1 MIVHCISLEEA
12 HHIMNNHS
20 IMIYPIDIETL
31 FETNKWINAYEC
43 YFKNMLGLSN
53 VNYKVSMHLIL
64 FSN

>member
-1 MIVHCISLEEA
+1 METLNDGALHIAEEA

-43 YFKNMLGLSN
+43 YFKKY
-53 VNYKVSMHLIL
+53 VRT
-64 FSN
+64 